1 MPGRYDPYDFNANA
15 PILPNDQGMANGIM
29 GLGPGSQVGI
39 PPSKALTKNP
49 VLSQT
54 PLGAYTDS
62 QYEASH
68 AQLRNNIAKQ
78 YADILSQ
85 IGYKDDSGQFIP
97 GQIEADA
104 QKQQAE
110 LQRGMGIAQ
119 EEVTQGAQREGT
131 LFSGLRGTNQAR
143 AEHPF
148 VSALSDLATNT
159 PLALNKLYEQA
170 AGLTDEYT
178 LQNNLML
185 ADAAARAAAGFG
197 TQPGEMVS
205 APTGGGR
212 APNEYLDTGG
222 TSQDP
227 AVWAAY
233 NSGMDY
239 ARSPAAQA
247 AVQGFAMPSL
257 MSAPAPKP
265 KPVAK
270 PAAKQYRPG
279 QAPTSLAVINNKK
292 KK

>member
-15 PILPNDQGMANGIM
+15 PILPAQDPAQMGPTKMA
-29 GLGPGSQVGI
+29 
-39 PPSKALTKNP
+39 PSKALTKNP

-54 PLGAYTDS
+54 PMGAYTDS
-62 QYEASH
+62 QYEAAH

-78 YADILSQ
+78 YADILQ
-85 IGYKDDSGQFIP
+85 QVGYTDDSGNFIP

-104 QKQQAE
+104 QKQGAE

-131 LFSGLRGTNQAR
+131 LFSGLRGVNQGR

-185 ADAAARAAAGFG
+185 ADAAARAASGFG
-197 TQPGEMVS
+197 SQPGQFD
-205 APTGGGR
+205 APAAPAGGGGGGEAVDPSTVYQPTNPGWGVNPAYPGYTVPLQPKVEAPIRSVGELAKKKGLAATGGR
-212 APNEYLDTGG
+212 
-222 TSQDP
+222 
-227 AVWAAY
+227 
-233 NSGMDY
+233 
-239 ARSPAAQA
+239 R
-247 AVQGFAMPSL
+247 F
-257 MSAPAPKP
+257 
-265 KPVAK
+265 
-270 PAAKQYRPG
+270 
-279 QAPTSLAVINNKK
+279 
-292 KK
+292 